1 MTAFIAVAA
10 LMAAAALAWV
20 LPGLL
25 RRREE
30 AAIVQP
36 RAATLAVLKDQ
47 LAELE
52 ADLAAG
58 TLPRDQYQQARQ
70 DLERR
75 ALEETR
81 DAAAHVTAAG
91 NMAPASWTAVVLA
104 FAIPAL
110 AAILYVSIGAPHG
123 VTQSPEARAPGQ
135 PSRHDVEGMVA
146 KLAARMEQVPDD
158 GKGWALLARSYLV
171 LGRNDDAV
179 AAYERAA
186 NILKD
191 DADVL
196 ADYADALAMQQG
208 RNIEGKP
215 MKLIERALKID
226 PTQWKALAMAGSAA
240 FDRKDYKTAIAYW
253 QKLESRAEPGSEFAR
268 QVSANIQEASERAG
282 IKVAA
287 APAMQPKG
295 ESAPKTAAAAP
306 GGGKI
311 EGQVSLTREL
321 ASKAAPTD
329 TVFVFARAIE
339 GPRMPLAIMRLQV
352 KDLPAKFHLD
362 DTMSMSP
369 AIKLSSFPQVIIGA
383 RVSKSGSATPQS
395 GDLQGISKPTPVGAS
410 GVSLVIDQQ
419 LP

>member
-1 MTAFIAVAA
+1 MSAFIAVAA

-25 RRREE
+25 RRR
-30 AAIVQP
+30 APTAIVQP

-47 LAELE
+47 LSELD

-58 TLPRDQYQQARQ
+58 TLPKEQYQQARQ

-81 DAAAHVTAAG
+81 DVPAPAAASSDAT
-91 NMAPASWTAVVLA
+91 PASWTAVALA
-104 FAIPAL
+104 FAIPAI
-110 AAILYVSIGAPHG
+110 AAMLYVAIGAPQG
-123 VTQSPEARAPGQ
+123 VTQAPVASAPGQ
-135 PSRHDVEGMVA
+135 PSRHDVEGMVS
-146 KLAARMEQVPDD
+146 KLAARMEQAPDD

-179 AAYERAA
+179 AAYARAA
-186 NILKD
+186 SILKD

-196 ADYADALAMQQG
+196 ADYADALAMQRG
-208 RNIEGKP
+208 RKIEGEP

-240 FDRKDYKTAIAYW
+240 FDRKDYKTAIGYW
-253 QKLESRAEPGSEFAR
+253 QTLEARAEPGSEFA
-268 QVSANIQEASERAG
+268 QQIASNIQEASELGG

-287 APAMQPKG
+287 SSAVQPKAAPAPQ
-295 ESAPKTAAAAP
+295 AAP
-306 GGGKI
+306 AASGIGSIDGK
-311 EGQVSLTREL
+311 VSLSREL
-321 ASKAAPTD
+321 AAKASPTD

-352 KDLPAKFHLD
+352 KDLPANFHLD

-369 AIKLSSFPQVIIGA
+369 AMKLSSFPQVVIGA
-383 RVSKSGSATPQS
+383 RVSKSGSATPQP
-395 GDLQGISKPTPVGAS
+395 GDLQGISKPTPVGAKS
-410 GVSLVIDQQ
+410 VSLVIDQQ

>member
-47 LAELE
+47 LAELD

-58 TLPRDQYQQARQ
+58 TLPKDQYQQARQ

-81 DAAAHVTAAG
+81 DAAAPATVAK
-91 NMAPASWTAVVLA
+91 NMAPASWTAVALA
-104 FAIPAL
+104 FAIPAVATL
-110 AAILYVSIGAPHG
+110 LYVSIGAPHG

-146 KLAARMEQVPDD
+146 KLAARMEQAPDD
-158 GKGWALLARSYLV
+158 GKGWALLARSYLA
-171 LGRNDDAV
+171 LGRNEDAV

-186 NILKD
+186 SILKD

-240 FDRKDYKTAIAYW
+240 FERKDYKTAIAYW

-268 QVSANIQEASERAG
+268 QIASNIQEASELGG
-282 IKVAA
+282 IKIAA
-287 APAMQPKG
+287 KPIQPPQLQ
-295 ESAPKTAAAAP
+295 SAPQTAA
-306 GGGKI
+306 GGGSV
-311 EGQVSLTREL
+311 EGNVSLSGQL
-321 ASKAAPTD
+321 AAKASPND
-329 TVFVFARAIE
+329 TVFVFARAMN
-339 GPRMPLAIMRLQV
+339 GPPMPLAIMRLQV
-352 KDLPAKFHLD
+352 KDLPAKFRLD
-362 DTMSMSP
+362 DSMSMSP
-369 AIKLSSFPQVIIGA
+369 AARISGFAEVVVGA
-383 RVSKSGSATPQS
+383 RVSKSGNAAAQT
-395 GDLQGISKPTPVGAS
+395 GDLQGISKAVKTGTTGISV
-410 GVSLVIDQQ
+410 VIDQQ
-419 LP
+419 IP